1 MIAISMWVKQHI
13 MNHPPV
19 YVYHSQISDNTF
31 FLFYPHDELF
41 QPAPAHEPMRRRR
54 SPLLSS
60 QTLASASISPFLRR
74 ALELSIDKAPSRST
88 PQTAVV
94 MLKSPMDH
102 RRSPLGI
109 NIIKQGN
116 GIALLYIPHFDSF
129 VWWNWNFVVSVPFF
143 FFFTTDSYCGWLRNP
158 AAVGW

>member
-1 MIAISMWVKQHI
+1 MIISV
-13 MNHPPV
+13 
-19 YVYHSQISDNTF
+19 

-41 QPAPAHEPMRRRR
+41 QPAPAHQLCR

-94 MLKSPMDH
+94 MLKSHEEPYG
-102 RRSPLGI
+102 SSAIPS
-109 NIIKQGN
+109 GN
-116 GIALLYIPHFDSF
+116 QHNQTRQWNRPYCISLILIHLFDEIEILS
-129 VWWNWNFVVSVPFF
+129 SQCCFF
-143 FFFTTDSYCGWLRNP
+143 FLQRIHT
-158 AAVGW
+158 VGGCEILQQLAGRCFMPL